1 MRRMNT
7 NFARFTFTIERTQM
21 LRAVTGGE
29 RSSELC
35 NSHSS
40 ENAPPAFAEYTAIY
54 CTSNGLPTTS
64 PSKTTLP

>member
-7 NFARFTFTIERTQM
+7 NFARFTFTIERAQM
-21 LRAVTGGE
+21 LRAGTVRE

-35 NSHSS
+35 HSHSS
-40 ENAPPAFAEYTAIY
+40 ENAPQAFGEYTAIY
-54 CTSNGLPTTS
+54 CNSNGIPTTS